1 MGGALPAVHYI
12 GKRSADAD
20 AFLYA
25 NAYGAYGAYPYGFA
39 ASYGV
44 PFGSSTG
51 LDPITQGLDPVTQG
65 ALPAVHHIGKR
76 SADADAF
83 LYANA
88 YGAYG
93 AYPYGFAATYAVPF
107 GSSTGLDPITQG
119 LDPVTQGALPAV
131 HYIGKR
137 SADADA
143 FLYTNA
149 YGAYGAYPYGFA
161 ATYGVP
167 FGSSTGLD
175 PITQGLDA
183 VTQGAAL
190 PAYHY
195 IG

>member
-1 MGGALPAVHYI
+1 MGYSRLFSGQYKMKFLLLTCLVAAV
-12 GKRSADAD
+12 KAEADAD

-25 NAYGAYGAYPYGFA
+25 GSFGYAGYPYG
-39 ASYGV
+39 Y
-44 PFGSSTG
+44 
-51 LDPITQGLDPVTQG
+51 
-65 ALPAVHHIGKR
+65 
-76 SADADAF
+76 
-83 LYANA
+83 A
-88 YGAYG
+88 YG
-93 AYPYGFAATYAVPF
+93 VPF

-195 IG
+195 IGKRSADAEPLLYTSTYVPHTVSYPFARFGFPASYSYGALPYAYGPYAYLG

>member
-1 MGGALPAVHYI
+1 MGYSRLFSGQYKMKFLLLTCLVAAV
-12 GKRSADAD
+12 KAEADAD

-25 NAYGAYGAYPYGFA
+25 GSFGYAGYPFGY
-39 ASYGV
+39 SYG
-44 PFGSSTG
+44 
-51 LDPITQGLDPVTQG
+51 
-65 ALPAVHHIGKR
+65 
-76 SADADAF
+76 
-83 LYANA
+83 
-88 YGAYG
+88 
-93 AYPYGFAATYAVPF
+93 VPF

-149 YGAYGAYPYGFA
+149 YG
-161 ATYGVP
+161 VP
-167 FGSSTGLD
+167 FGSSTGLH
-175 PITQGLDA
+175 PPTQGLDP

-195 IG
+195 IGKRSADAEPKADADALLYTGTYVPHAVTYPFVRFGFPASYSYGALPYAYLG

>member
-39 ASYGV
+39 ATYG
-44 PFGSSTG
+44 
-51 LDPITQGLDPVTQG
+51 
-65 ALPAVHHIGKR
+65 
-76 SADADAF
+76 
-83 LYANA
+83 
-88 YGAYG
+88 
-93 AYPYGFAATYAVPF
+93 VPF

-175 PITQGLDA
+175 P

-195 IG
+195 IGKRSADAEPKADADALLYTSTYVPHTVSYPFARFGFPASYSYGALPYAYGPYAYLG